1 MTGSAVIISGAEG
14 GIGKALCQAFG
25 DAGYYVIGT
34 DRERRD
40 VSVDAF
46 LSQDLDDLVRSPKLQ
61 NEIVERLAMVI
72 RDRPLGCLVN
82 NAAFQIV
89 RPLEQLSGEDWQ
101 RSLNINVLAPFLL
114 TKLLLP
120 RLERAHG
127 SVINIASIH
136 ATLTKPEFVAYATS
150 KAALVGLTRSMAVEL
165 GSRVRVNAICPAA
178 IDTDMLKSGFVG
190 REREFAQLAAAHPVG
205 RIGTPGEVATFAV
218 TLASPQF
225 QFMSGGIFTFDG
237 AISSRL
243 HDPV

>member
-1 MTGSAVIISGAEG
+1 MKGSAVVISGAEG
-14 GIGKALCQAFG
+14 GIGKALCQAFEE
-25 DAGYYVIGT
+25 AGYYVIGT
-34 DRERRD
+34 DLERRD
-40 VSVDAF
+40 VPVDAF
-46 LSQDLDDLVRSPKLQ
+46 VPQDLDDLVRSLQLQ
-61 NEIVERLAMVI
+61 NEMAGRLAMVLG
-72 RDRPLGCLVN
+72 DRPLGCLVN
-82 NAAFQIV
+82 NAALQIV

-120 RLERAHG
+120 RLELAHG

-178 IDTDMLKSGFVG
+178 IDTDMLKAGFVG
-190 REREFAQLAAAHPVG
+190 REREYAQLEAAHPVG
-205 RIGTPGEVATFAV
+205 RIGTPDEVANFAV
-218 TLASPQF
+218 ILASARF
-225 QFMSGGIFTFDG
+225 QFMSGGIYNLDG

-243 HDPV
+243 HDPA

>member
-1 MTGSAVIISGAEG
+1 MKCSAVIISGAEG

-34 DRERRD
+34 DRARRD
-40 VSVDAF
+40 VPVDAF
-46 LSQDLDDLVRSPKLQ
+46 VPQDLDDLVRSPQQQ
-61 NEIVERLAMVI
+61 NEVVGRLAMAI
-72 RDRPLGCLVN
+72 GDRPLGCLVN
-82 NAAFQIV
+82 NAALQIV

-101 RSLNINVLAPFLL
+101 SSLNINVVAPFLL
-114 TKLLLP
+114 TKLLLS
-120 RLERAHG
+120 RLESAHG

-136 ATLTKPEFVAYATS
+136 AILTKPEFIAYATS

-178 IDTDMLKSGFVG
+178 IDTDMLKAGFAG
-190 REREFAQLAAAHPVG
+190 REREFSQLEAAHPVG
-205 RIGTPGEVATFAV
+205 RIGTTGEVADFAV

-225 QFMSGGIFTFDG
+225 PFMSGGIYNFDG